1 MAHSLDDYLED
12 FQRYLLIDQAKAAN
26 TIQSYGLDLAKFKAY
41 YDRNPIELTK
51 IDYPYVQS
59 FLADLSQQGYQ
70 ASSMARM
77 LSALRQFFHFL
88 LKEGVVDQDPM
99 QLVEGPKQAKHLPK
113 TLSLKQ
119 VDDLLAAPDVATAIG
134 IRDRA
139 ILEVLYATGLRV
151 SELTQLS
158 LNQVHVDLG
167 FVSTVGK
174 GNKERIVP
182 LGEEAT
188 YWLDRYLQEVR
199 LTFARAGKS
208 PSPAVFLT
216 QRGKGFTRQG
226 IWKNLN
232 KYVQEAKI
240 PFKVSPHMLRH
251 SFATHLLENGA
262 DLRLVQELLGHADIS
277 TTQIYTHLSNKRLQA
292 VYQEYF
298 PHAKEEEGEESS

>member
-1 MAHSLDDYLED
+1 M
-12 FQRYLLIDQAKAAN
+12 
-26 TIQSYGLDLAKFKAY
+26 
-41 YDRNPIELTK
+41 
-51 IDYPYVQS
+51 
-59 FLADLSQQGYQ
+59 
-70 ASSMARM
+70 
-77 LSALRQFFHFL
+77 
-88 LKEGVVDQDPM
+88 
-99 QLVEGPKQAKHLPK
+99 
-113 TLSLKQ
+113 
-119 VDDLLAAPDVATAIG
+119 
-134 IRDRA
+134 
-139 ILEVLYATGLRV
+139 
-151 SELTQLS
+151 
-158 LNQVHVDLG
+158 G

-199 LTFARAGKS
+199 LIFARAGKS

-298 PHAKEEEGEESS
+298 PHAKEEEGEEST